1 MATNWEDVQD
11 NYMVNENAINWSG
24 ALVYALA
31 LFLPEGEWPPLPPDP
46 VPEIDAGTDAGAG
59 DADASVVRAG
69 RPAIGGG
76 GCGCGVASTGRWQW
90 GSLPGALLG
99 LCVARRRRRGQG
111 NSTVVS

>member
-46 VPEIDAGTDAGAG
+46 VVPEIDAGTDAGDAT
-59 DADASVVRAG
+59 DAAIADAGGPPTRA
-69 RPAIGGG
+69 AAAAA
-76 GCGCGVASTGRWQW
+76 VH
-90 GSLPGALLG
+90 SLPTRRS
-99 LCVARRRRRGQG
+99 AR
-111 NSTVVS
+111 SSVSPARWWGCC